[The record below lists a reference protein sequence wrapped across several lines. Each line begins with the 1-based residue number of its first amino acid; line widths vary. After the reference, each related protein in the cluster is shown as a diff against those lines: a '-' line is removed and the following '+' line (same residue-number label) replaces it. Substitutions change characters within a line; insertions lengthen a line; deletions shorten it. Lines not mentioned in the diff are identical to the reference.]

1 MRILDKCVKL
11 YREQQYEVFTQVDP
25 NQHFPKRYWLMSAE
39 TLRVLVHECHGHYF
53 LLGDLSLE
61 SVDKFYASCVKGK
74 LFDIP
79 IRVDETVTKY
89 AVQLA
94 FILECYEE

>member
-1 MRILDKCVKL
+1 MKILDKCIKL
-11 YREQQYEVFTQVDP
+11 YREQQYKVFTQVDP
-25 NQHFPKRYWLMSAE
+25 NQYFLKRYWLMSAE
-39 TLRVLVHECHGHYF
+39 TLRVLVHECHGYYF

-61 SVDKFYASCVKGK
+61 SDDKFYASCVKGK

-79 IRVDETVTKY
+79 IRLDQTVTEY